1 MPVLEK
7 ATHQQTRTYNS
18 QLVLRTVYD
27 RPEVSRAD
35 IARLT
40 GLTRTSVSDLIA
52 ELIDA
57 GLVEEMGRGPSSG
70 GKAPILLRVAPS
82 GRHVIGL
89 DLGDDPFTGVLVD
102 LRGRILRSAAR
113 PLNGRDGEAA
123 LVAVY
128 ELLDELIAGRDRP
141 LLGIGIGAPGVID
154 AGTGTVRWAVNL
166 DWTDLPL
173 AHLVGDRYGV
183 PVQVGN
189 DSQAAALAEY
199 TFGDTPRPDNLVV
212 IKVGRGIGA
221 GLVIGG
227 RLYTGDG
234 SGAGEI
240 GHTTVVEG
248 GEPCR
253 CGSVGCLETVASVR
267 AILSRA
273 RHLAQRH
280 PESALAAALVPGGP
294 GLGPETIAAA
304 FAAGDDVARTVVLD
318 AAHHLG
324 RSIAWLTGALNV
336 RRVRIVGEV
345 AAFGDAWLDAVR
357 HEARERALA
366 LLAQET
372 DVAFGRTH
380 EGTGVLGASALLMTN
395 ELGLSLAR

>member
-1 MPVLEK
+1 MAVLEK
-7 ATHQQTRTYNS
+7 ATHQQTRAFNT

-27 RPEVSRAD
+27 RSVVSRAE

-40 GLTRTSVSDLIA
+40 GLTRTSVSDLVA

-57 GLVEEMGRGPSSG
+57 GLVEETGRGPSSG
-70 GKAPILLRVAPS
+70 GKAPILLRVAATA
-82 GRHVIGL
+82 RDVVGL
-89 DLGDDPFTGVLVD
+89 DLGGDPFTGVLVD
-102 LRGRILRSAAR
+102 LRGTTLRTAERS
-113 PLNGRDGEAA
+113 LQGRDGQAA
-123 LVAVY
+123 VEAVY
-128 ELLDELIAGRDRP
+128 ELLDELIEGRDRP

-154 AGTGTVRWAVNL
+154 AAGGTVRWAVNL

-173 AHLVGDRYGV
+173 ARLVEERYGV
-183 PVQVGN
+183 AVHIGN

-212 IKVGRGIGA
+212 VKVGRGIGA

-267 AILSRA
+267 AIVSRA
-273 RHLAQRH
+273 RHLAHRH
-280 PESALAAALVPGGP
+280 PESVLAAELREDGVGP
-294 GLGPETIAAA
+294 GPERIARA

-324 RSIAWLTGALNV
+324 RSIAWLVGALNV
-336 RRVRIVGEV
+336 RRVRIVGEIAV
-345 AAFGDAWLDAVR
+345 FGDPWLDAVR
-357 HEARERALA
+357 HEAHDRSLP
-366 LLAQET
+366 LLARET
-372 DVAFGRTH
+372 DIAFGRTR
-380 EGTGVLGASALLMTN
+380 EGTAVLGASALLMTN
-395 ELGLSLAR
+395 ELGLSPAR